1 VMNFTDIFIRRPV
14 LATVV
19 SLLILVLGLR
29 AYQVLPILQFP
40 RTENA
45 IVNVTTIY
53 YGADPDVVAGFITT
67 PIENA
72 IAQANGIDYMTS
84 VSQSG
89 VSTITVYL
97 RLNYDADKALTEINT
112 KINSILNQLPTGTL
126 QPVLTVKIGQTI
138 DAMYIG
144 FNSDT
149 LAPNQIT
156 DYLTRVVQPKLQA
169 VTGVQTAELLGQ
181 KVFALRAW
189 LNPQKLAAY
198 GLTATDI
205 SQALTANDY
214 ISGIGT
220 TKGQMVQVNLTATT
234 SLHSADEFSNLVIK
248 QSNGAVVRLKDVAT
262 VTLGAEDYES
272 EVGFDGKQAVYIGI
286 QVAPSANL
294 LDVIEGVRK
303 VFPDIQAQ
311 LPRGLNG
318 EIIYDSTKF
327 VNAAI
332 HEVIGSLVEALVIV
346 TLVVFMF
353 LGSVRSSI
361 IPTVAIPLSL
371 VGTLIILL
379 ALGYSINLLTLL
391 ALVLGIGLVV
401 DDAIIVVENVSRHLE
416 EGVAPVPAAIAAA
429 RELGGPIIAMTVVLA
444 AVYVPI
450 GFQSGLTGALFA
462 EFAFALVG
470 AVTVSGV
477 VALTLSPMLC
487 SRLLKAPDP
496 EHRGWEARLTYYI
509 DRGFVRLRAA
519 YERRLRGSLD
529 YLPVTIVFALIVL
542 SSIYFLFVTAKT
554 ELAPQEDQGVVITQ
568 SIAAPDAT
576 LQQRQL
582 YSHEVYRMFAS
593 HPETDHVFQ
602 IDMPGQSLAGMVFK
616 PWDERTKTTNIL
628 QPMIQQELGKIA
640 GVRIAAFQPPPL
652 PGSIGLPVQFVIVTT
667 DPFGRLF
674 DIAQQFLQQAR
685 QSGMFI
691 FLDCDLKIDNPQSN
705 ITIDRDKAAQLGLKM
720 SDVGGSLASML
731 GGGYVNYFSMSGR
744 SYKVIPQVEQR
755 FRLNPQQL
763 LDYHIRAADGSLV
776 PLSTIATVS
785 TKTVPES
792 LNHFQQLNSA
802 TIQGVAMPGVAQGD
816 ALAFLQDLSARTLPQ
831 GYTVDYGGLS
841 RQYVKETSGFVT
853 TFGFALI
860 IIFLSLAALFE
871 SFRDPVI
878 ILVSVPMSIAG
889 ALIFVSLGF
898 GGESLNIYT
907 EVGLVTLMGLI
918 SKHGILIVQF
928 ANHLQ
933 QEGRSKRRAIEEA
946 AGIRLRPILMTTA
959 AMVLGVFPL
968 VTATGAGAVSRFQMG
983 LVIAAGLSIGTLF
996 TLFVVPAVY
1005 LLLAADHHSTAVV
1018 AGAGNAGEPHG
1029 VPGG

>member
-1 VMNFTDIFIRRPV
+1 MNFTDIFIRRPV
-14 LATVV
+14 LASVI
-19 SLLILVLGLR
+19 SLLILVLGVR
-29 AYQVLPILQFP
+29 AYYALPVLQYP

-45 IVNVTTIY
+45 VVTVTTTY

-67 PIENA
+67 PLEIA
-72 IAQANGIDYMTS
+72 IAQAYGIDYMTS
-84 VSQSG
+84 TSQSST
-89 VSTITVYL
+89 STITVYL
-97 RLNYDADKALTEINT
+97 RLNYDPDKALTEINT
-112 KINSILNQLPTGTL
+112 KIASVLNQLPTGTQ

-138 DAMYIG
+138 DAMYLG

-149 LAPNQIT
+149 LAANQIT
-156 DYLTRVVQPKLQA
+156 DYLTRVVQPKLQT
-169 VTGVQTAELLGQ
+169 VPGVQTAELLGQ

-189 LNPQKLAAY
+189 LDPQKLAAY
-198 GLTATDI
+198 GLTAADV
-205 SQALTANDY
+205 SQALAANDY
-214 ISGIGT
+214 ISGIGN
-220 TKGQMVQVNLTATT
+220 TKGQMVQVNLTAST
-234 SLHSADEFSNLVIK
+234 SLHSADEFRNLVIK
-248 QSNGAVVRLKDVAT
+248 QSSGAVVRLKDVAT

-272 EVGFDGKQAVYIGI
+272 EVGFDGKQAVYVGI
-286 QVAPSANL
+286 QVAPTANL
-294 LDVIEGVRK
+294 LDVIDGVHK
-303 VFPDIQAQ
+303 VFPGIQAQ

-327 VNAAI
+327 VNSAI
-332 HEVIGSLVEALVIV
+332 HEVIGSLIEALAIV

-371 VGTLIILL
+371 IGTLIILL

-391 ALVLGIGLVV
+391 ALVLAIGLVV

-416 EGVAPVPAAIAAA
+416 EGMAPVPAAIAAA

-487 SRLLKAPDP
+487 SRLLKVPDL
-496 EHRGWEARLTYYI
+496 ERGGWEARLTLFI
-509 DRGFVRLRAA
+509 DRNFT
-519 YERRLRGSLD
+519 RLRGVYERNLHGSLNN
-529 YLPVTIVFALIVL
+529 LPVTLVFAAIVL
-542 SSIYFLFVTAKT
+542 SSIYFLFVTAKS
-554 ELAPQEDQGVVITQ
+554 ELAPQEDQGVIITQ

-582 YSHEVYRMFAS
+582 YSREVYRLFAA

-602 IDMPGQSLAGMVFK
+602 IDTPGQSIAGMVFK
-616 PWDERTKTTNIL
+616 PWDERANTTNVL
-628 QPMIQQELGKIA
+628 QPMVQQELGKIA
-640 GVRIAAFQPPPL
+640 GVRVAAFQPPPL
-652 PGSIGLPVQFVIVTT
+652 PGSFGLPVQFVIVTT
-667 DPFGRLF
+667 DPFERLF

-691 FLDCDLKIDNPQSN
+691 FIDCDLKIDNPQSN
-705 ITIDRDKAAQLGLKM
+705 ITIDRDKTAQLGLKM
-720 SDVGGSLASML
+720 SDVGGALASML

-744 SYKVIPQVEQR
+744 SYKVIPQVQQR
-755 FRLNPQQL
+755 FRLNAKQL
-763 LDYHIRAADGSLV
+763 LDYHIRTADGSLV
-776 PLSTIATVS
+776 PLSTVATVS

-802 TIQGVAMPGVAQGD
+802 TIQGVAMPGVSQGD
-816 ALAFLQDLSARTLPQ
+816 ALIYLHDLAARLLPRE
-831 GYTVDYGGLS
+831 YSIDYGGLS
-841 RQYVKETSGFVT
+841 RQYTAESSGFIG

-860 IIFLSLAALFE
+860 IIFLALAALFE

-889 ALIFVSLGF
+889 ALMFVSVGI
-898 GGESLNIYT
+898 GGASLNIYT

-928 ANHLQ
+928 ANDLQ
-933 QEGRSKRRAIEEA
+933 AAGRTKREAIEQA
-946 AGIRLRPILMTTA
+946 ASIRLRPILMTTA
-959 AMVLGVFPL
+959 AMVLGVVPL
-968 VTATGAGAVSRFQMG
+968 ITAGGAGAVSRFQMG

-1005 LLLAADHHSTAVV
+1005 VLLGAERSQQLGTKVAASALHATPA
-1018 AGAGNAGEPHG
+1018 E
-1029 VPGG
+1029 